1 MNSSG
6 PNPTL
11 IEVEKIMTTHPDHV
25 RGDHDPRYSHGSA
38 FVNGTY
44 IDLDHAAIPIT
55 DMGLLQADACY
66 DVVSVSKGQFFR
78 LNDHLDRFESS
89 CSKFRLRN
97 PCSKAQTATVL
108 TRLVQLTG
116 ARSAYV
122 WWAVTRGDMPEKGS
136 ERGNPE
142 AYENRLYAF
151 VVPYVFI
158 ADDEQ
163 RRRGLD
169 LVVTQKYIR
178 IPPKAVDPTA
188 KNFHGM
194 DTRLALFDAHDR
206 GADWCVLCDAQGNLA
221 EAPGANVFVVK
232 DGDLFTPASGCLEGI
247 TRRTIF
253 DLAAELRI
261 KTHCCDVPAD
271 SLRSADEVFLTS
283 TAGGIMPVRSIDG
296 VPVAGGAS
304 NPITVKLHN
313 LYWNKRWSGWL
324 GTDIDY
330 GKSPSPGTG

>member
-11 IEVEKIMTTHPDHV
+11 IEVEKIMATHPDHV

-44 IDLDHAAIPIT
+44 IDLDHAAIPMT

-89 CSKFRLRN
+89 CAKFRLRN
-97 PCSKAQTATVL
+97 PYSKAETAEIL
-108 TRLVQLTG
+108 TQLVRLIG

-122 WWAVTRGDMPEKGS
+122 WWFVTRGDMPEKGS
-136 ERGNPE
+136 DRGKPG
-142 AYENRLYAF
+142 AYQNRLYGF
-151 VVPYVFI
+151 SVPYVFI

-206 GADWCVLCDAQGNLA
+206 GADWCVLCDAQGHLA

-232 DGDLFTPASGCLEGI
+232 GGELFTPASGCLEGI

-253 DLAAELRI
+253 DLAAELQIRA
-261 KTHCCDVPAD
+261 HRCDIPAD

-283 TAGGIMPVRSIDG
+283 TAGGVMPVRSIDG

-313 LYWNKRWSGWL
+313 LYWNKRWGGWL
-324 GTDIDY
+324 GTTIDY
-330 GKSPSPGTG
+330 GRSRSTGPG